1 MGQNFS
7 VRKVIASLVL
17 LSYLMS
23 RPCAAQMTAARST
36 LNILLLNYSSAP
48 AEVLVKASAETSRIF
63 ARSGIDLTWTYCP
76 PRRSP
81 DSDPACDSEASPGEI
96 RVRLLGPHVNHAFQ
110 DAVFGFAI
118 APTFATVYYDS
129 AQLLVQTE
137 SDSESY
143 LPVVLGGLMA
153 HEIGH
158 LLLGETGHT
167 VSGIM
172 QAGWDIRQIQQL
184 MKGAL
189 QFSPEQT
196 VRILMNS
203 HARSRQV
210 TGTRPNTVQIAS
222 VHALRGRH

>member
-1 MGQNFS
+1 MS
-7 VRKVIASLVL
+7 VL
-17 LSYLMS
+17 L
-23 RPCAAQMTAARST
+23 
-36 LNILLLNYSSAP
+36 
-48 AEVLVKASAETSRIF
+48 KASAETSRIF

-76 PRRSP
+76 PRRLP
-81 DSDPACDSEASPGEI
+81 DSDRACDSEVTPGEI
-96 RVRLLGPHVNHAFQ
+96 GVRLLGPHINHAFQ
-110 DAVFGFAI
+110 DTVFGFAI

-137 SDSESY
+137 GESESY

-158 LLLGETGHT
+158 LLLAETRHT

-172 QAGWDIRQIQQL
+172 QASWDIRQIQQL

-196 VRILMNS
+196 VTLLMNS
-203 HARSRQV
+203 RARSNQV
-210 TGTRPNTVQIAS
+210 IGTSPNIVQMAS
-222 VHALRGRH
+222 VQ